1 MFNNAMFK
9 WFWTIFSSGAPGLE
23 KIIIVIDMV
32 QKSRSYSQRMQRDK
46 NIDSQRKIMA
56 LKNL

>member
-1 MFNNAMFK
+1 MLCLSGFELYSRRVPLNN
-9 WFWTIFSSGAPGLE
+9 GLE

>member
-1 MFNNAMFK
+1 MLCLSGFELYSSRVPLNN
-9 WFWTIFSSGAPGLE
+9 GLE

-46 NIDSQRKIMA
+46 NIASQRKIMA
-56 LKNL
+56 LKTL

>member
-1 MFNNAMFK
+1 MLCLNGFELYSRRVPLNN
-9 WFWTIFSSGAPGLE
+9 GLE

-32 QKSRSYSQRMQRDK
+32 QKSPSYSQRMQRDK
-46 NIDSQRKIMA
+46 NIASQRKIMA

>member
-1 MFNNAMFK
+1 MLRLNGFELYSRRVPLNN
-9 WFWTIFSSGAPGLE
+9 GLE